1 MDPKYNQEMIQKSVK
16 KKFKGHQTLN
26 AKVAPLYPS
35 ALESQ
40 YQGVVNAY
48 MKILNRVVSKH
59 LPRIKKAAEAEREV
73 PRRADDL
80 NSLMSAI
87 QAAFADMAKDLDLQ
101 TEQFDL
107 YGKLEALANQSQ
119 KLSIR
124 QWKRIIGKTL
134 GLDLADDYY
143 LGQFF
148 QQLLD
153 QWVSENV
160 SLIKT
165 IPQGSLE
172 EMREIVYNGYRTG
185 QTTTSIVK
193 EIQHTYSV
201 NKSHARLIARDQMAK
216 LNAELT
222 KRQQTDAG
230 VESYK
235 WSTSRDSRVREGHRR
250 LNGKIFR
257 WDDPPVVDAKT
268 GRRCHPGEDYQCRCV
283 AIPVFNISTLNVPA
297 SPGKGGD

>member
-1 MDPKYNQEMIQKSVK
+1 
-16 KKFKGHQTLN
+16 
-26 AKVAPLYPS
+26 
-35 ALESQ
+35 
-40 YQGVVNAY
+40 
-48 MKILNRVVSKH
+48 
-59 LPRIKKAAEAEREV
+59 
-73 PRRADDL
+73 
-80 NSLMSAI
+80 
-87 QAAFADMAKDLDLQ
+87 MAKDLDLQ

-165 IPQGSLE
+165 IPQGSLD

-201 NKSHARLIARDQMAK
+201 
-216 LNAELT
+216 
-222 KRQQTDAG
+222 KRA
-230 VESYK
+230 V
-235 WSTSRDSRVREGHRR
+235 
-250 LNGKIFR
+250 
-257 WDDPPVVDAKT
+257 
-268 GRRCHPGEDYQCRCV
+268 PG
-283 AIPVFNISTLNVPA
+283 
-297 SPGKGGD
+297 

>member
-1 MDPKYNQEMIQKSVK
+1 
-16 KKFKGHQTLN
+16 
-26 AKVAPLYPS
+26 
-35 ALESQ
+35 
-40 YQGVVNAY
+40 

>member
-40 YQGVVNAY
+40 YRGVVNAY

-59 LPRIKKAAEAEREV
+59 LPRIKRAAEAEREA

-148 QQLLD
+148 QQLLGFY
-153 QWVSENV
+153 QRTFF
-160 SLIKT
+160 IKR
-165 IPQGSLE
+165 I
-172 EMREIVYNGYRTG
+172 
-185 QTTTSIVK
+185 
-193 EIQHTYSV
+193 
-201 NKSHARLIARDQMAK
+201 NKS
-216 LNAELT
+216 
-222 KRQQTDAG
+222 G
-230 VESYK
+230 VPSYL
-235 WSTSRDSRVREGHRR
+235 R
-250 LNGKIFR
+250 I
-257 WDDPPVVDAKT
+257 
-268 GRRCHPGEDYQCRCV
+268 
-283 AIPVFNISTLNVPA
+283 
-297 SPGKGGD
+297 

>member
-1 MDPKYNQEMIQKSVK
+1 
-16 KKFKGHQTLN
+16 
-26 AKVAPLYPS
+26 
-35 ALESQ
+35 
-40 YQGVVNAY
+40 
-48 MKILNRVVSKH
+48 
-59 LPRIKKAAEAEREV
+59 
-73 PRRADDL
+73 
-80 NSLMSAI
+80 
-87 QAAFADMAKDLDLQ
+87 MAKDLDLQ

-257 WDDPPVVDAKT
+257 WDDPPVVDEKT

-283 AIPVFNISTLNVPA
+283 AIPVFNISTLSVPA

>member
-26 AKVAPLYPS
+26 AKAAPLYPS

-40 YQGVVNAY
+40 YRGLTNAY
-48 MKILNRVVSKH
+48 MKILNQVVSKY
-59 LPRIKKAAEAEREV
+59 LPRIKKAAEAERGG
-73 PRRADDL
+73 PRRSDDL

-87 QAAFADMAKDLDLQ
+87 QAAFAEMAKELDVQ
-101 TEQFDL
+101 TERFDL
-107 YGKLEALANQSQ
+107 YGKLEALAHQSE
-119 KLSIR
+119 KLSVR

-148 QQLLD
+148 QELLD
-153 QWVSENV
+153 RWVSENAA
-160 SLIKT
+160 LIKT
-165 IPQGSLE
+165 IPQDSLN
-172 EMREIVYNGYRTG
+172 EMREIVYEGYRTG

-193 EIQHTYSV
+193 EIQHTYQV
-201 NKSHARLIARDQMAK
+201 NKRHARLIARDQMAK
-216 LNAELT
+216 LNADLT

-235 WSTSRDSRVREGHRR
+235 WSTSRDVRVRESHRR

-257 WDDPPVVDAKT
+257 WDDPPVVDEKT

>member
-40 YQGVVNAY
+40 YRGVVNAY

-165 IPQGSLE
+165 IPQGSLD

-201 NKSHARLIARDQMAK
+201 
-216 LNAELT
+216 
-222 KRQQTDAG
+222 KRA
-230 VESYK
+230 V
-235 WSTSRDSRVREGHRR
+235 
-250 LNGKIFR
+250 
-257 WDDPPVVDAKT
+257 
-268 GRRCHPGEDYQCRCV
+268 PG
-283 AIPVFNISTLNVPA
+283 
-297 SPGKGGD
+297 